1 MRFDDIWI
9 QGTGRYAGEPRPAP
23 EQVTAHSGILSVA
36 TSGLAGPE
44 LAVRAGRQALHQAG
58 PGAVG
63 PHLHGSMAYPG
74 LDIWSSSCWV
84 ADRLLAAAPA
94 MSLQFSALCNTSVAG
109 IETAASLL
117 AGRPDFPRV
126 LLTVGDRF
134 PETAIDRFEVDPEIA
149 LGDAGAAAVLGRGS
163 GLARVLSGVSRT
175 DPSLEGLQRGDEP
188 FRDRPADGPAIVRK
202 RTRQFFAAGTRTPA
216 SVVRAHVEGVR
227 EVVETALAEAG
238 TSIGEA
244 RWVVPPFVGANA
256 FEHGYERPL
265 GLDRERTL
273 FEFGLRL
280 GHLGGSDHLF
290 ALDHLLRDRT
300 PEPGDRIVLIGVGGG
315 FTFTC
320 AVLEIPA
327 WARSVR

>member
-1 MRFDDIWI
+1 MKFDDVWI
-9 QGTGRYAGEPRPAP
+9 QGTGRYAGDLRPVP
-23 EQVTAHSGILSVA
+23 GHVTAHTGIVSVA
-36 TSGLAGPE
+36 WSELSGPE
-44 LAVRAGRQALHQAG
+44 LAVRAGRQALDAAG

-74 LDIWSSSCWV
+74 LDTWSASCWV

-94 MSLQFSALCNTSVAG
+94 MSMQFSALCNTSMAG

-134 PETAIDRFEVDPEIA
+134 PASAIDRFEVDPEIA
-149 LGDAGAAAVLGRGS
+149 LGDAGAAAVLGRGH
-163 GLARVLSGVSRT
+163 GRARVLSCVSRT

-188 FRDRPADGPAIVRK
+188 FRDRPAEEPAVVRK

-238 TSIGEA
+238 TSVAEA

-265 GLDRERTL
+265 GLDREGTL
-273 FEFGLRL
+273 FASGLRL

-290 ALDHLLRDRT
+290 ALDQLLRDGT

-320 AVLEIPA
+320 AVLEA
-327 WARSVR
+327 A